1 MELESLSALLEL
13 THSAGRAVMTI
24 YGERD
29 FGLIDKADGS
39 PVTLADKASHGIL
52 TKGLRNLIDKPVL
65 SEEGNIPS
73 WSARQ
78 QWNEYWLIDPLD
90 GTREFIKRNGE
101 FTVNVALIQDGAPL
115 FGIVYAPAMDLFY
128 YGGRFD
134 GAFRQQGLAG
144 EALPIRCAELP
155 VSGRAWR
162 LVGSR
167 SFASHE
173 CEHFLSSLPLYHFTH
188 LGSSLKFC
196 RVAEG
201 EADLYPRFGPTYE
214 WDTAA
219 AQAVVEGAGGQVLDW
234 FSKAPL
240 GYNRSESLLN
250 PPFMACS
257 NLALVSSSYSVPCV
271 SDVRH
276 P

>member
-1 MELESLSALLEL
+1 MDLKSLRALLEL
-13 THSAGRAVMTI
+13 TYSAGLAVMTI
-24 YGERD
+24 YSERD
-29 FGLIDKADGS
+29 FGLIDKVDGS
-39 PVTLADKASHGIL
+39 PVTLADKASHSIL
-52 TKGLRNLIDKPVL
+52 TKGLRNLMDKPVL

-90 GTREFIKRNGE
+90 GTREFIKQNGE
-101 FTVNVALIQDGAPL
+101 FTVNVALIQDGAPV
-115 FGIVYAPAMDLFY
+115 FGIVYAPAVDLCY

-144 EALPIRCAELP
+144 EVLPIRCAELP
-155 VSGRAWR
+155 VPGQAWR
-162 LVGSR
+162 LVGGR
-167 SFASHE
+167 SFASPE
-173 CEHFLSSLPLYHFTH
+173 GEHFLSLLPLYHFAH

-196 RVAEG
+196 KVAEG
-201 EADLYPRFGPTYE
+201 KADLYPRFGPTYE

-234 FSKAPL
+234 VSLTPL
-240 GYNRSESLLN
+240 RYNRSESLLN

-257 NLALVSSSYSVPCV
+257 NLALLRSFK
-271 SDVRH
+271 
-276 P
+276 